1 MTPGSAD
8 RNAAINLYSDT
19 QTRPSAAMRRAM
31 AEAEVGDEQHGD
43 DPTVNALNARVA
55 ELLGYRSAAAFSR
68 AFRRWH
74 GQSPRAARG
83 PREPAT

>member
-1 MTPGSAD
+1 VQRRLAAAGTSYRELVDEVRAD
-8 RNAAINLYSDT
+8 LAWRQVRHSELS
-19 QTRPSAAMRRAM
+19 
-31 AEAEVGDEQHGD
+31 V
-43 DPTVNALNARVA
+43 ARVA